1 MPKQSY
7 AQEVADL
14 EEALAALRS
23 RADVMPPLA
32 LKVGEELAEQ
42 IAQIKA
48 LKERQRAYAAEG
60 MAVTEALNA
69 EITHGM
75 MIARYIRAC
84 AVLVYGPKSGRL
96 VQFGI
101 RIRRRPRRKVESP
114 AAVEANPLGHDE
126 VAASDSRDAA

>member
-7 AQEVADL
+7 AKEVADL

-69 EITHGM
+69 EIARGM
-75 MIARYIRAC
+75 MIAR
-84 AVLVYGPKSGRL
+84 
-96 VQFGI
+96 
-101 RIRRRPRRKVESP
+101 RPVR
-114 AAVEANPLGHDE
+114 
-126 VAASDSRDAA
+126 DSL